1 MQTRQLLH
9 GERARPNLQPQV
21 TKEYDANMNVVGIRF
36 MYHPYSLSLSLSL
49 SLCLLLS
56 ILPMASLNEDET
68 LPHEDVGG

>member
-1 MQTRQLLH
+1 MQTRQLLQ

-36 MYHPYSLSLSLSL
+36 MYHPYSLSLSRLF
-49 SLCLLLS
+49 LS

-68 LPHEDVGG
+68 LPQEDVGG